1 MKTKQIKNT
10 LSKIALTTTLAT
22 VMGTGITMFP
32 TKALADNLPTGVVTL
47 NNFELNKK
55 HIVPNQQSKDS
66 LAYYSE
72 DLKGYVVNLKSS
84 NKETPKLRSIGNLYS
99 HDEIR
104 VDSSRPL
111 GEIKLLLG
119 DVESIIFNNTDQ
131 YITLAFKSDKSLKTT
146 LKISDVNQYLCVRQ
160 GLLNLFD
167 KSLTNVREG
176 DEILQIYH
184 IDGLKSDNK
193 SLAQTTVFDYE
204 IKVER
209 NILRVRNQIYVKDT
223 SECAKQV
230 RLTLSSKDS
239 NNVEYTS
246 CTNLPELQNG
256 KDKQSKILNIS
267 DSDKPN
273 LNCTDNVYDWTI
285 LDLDDMIQQYQSNA
299 NVNNADL
306 CIYISYENKEGHKP
320 IGGNIDFIRI
330 RSDNTK
336 VVKHFNKRNAMLSGG
351 VIIAII
357 ALELGLRKGMSRKKK
372 EENIE

>member
-1 MKTKQIKNT
+1 MKTKRLRNT

-72 DLKGYVVNLKSS
+72 DLKGYIVNLKSS
-84 NKETPKLRSIGNLYS
+84 NKETPKIRSIGNLYA
-99 HDEIR
+99 HDEVR
-104 VDSSRPL
+104 VDSSKPL
-111 GEIKLLLG
+111 EEIKLLLG
-119 DVESIIFNNTDQ
+119 DIESIIFNNTDQ
-131 YITLAFKSDKSLKTT
+131 YITLTFKSDKNLKST
-146 LKISDVNQYLCVRQ
+146 LKISDINQYLCVRQ

-184 IDGLKSDNK
+184 IDGLKESNK
-193 SLAQTTVFDYE
+193 SLTQTSIFDYE

-209 NILRVRNQIYVKDT
+209 NILRVRNQIYVKNT

-230 RLTLSSKDS
+230 RLTLSSKDT

-246 CTNLPELQNG
+246 YINLPELQNG
-256 KDKQSKILNIS
+256 KDKQSKVLNIS

-273 LNCTDNVYDWTI
+273 LNCSDNVYDWTI
-285 LDLDDMIQQYQSNA
+285 LDLDDMIQQYQSNT

-306 CIYISYENKEGHKP
+306 CIYISYEDKEGHKP

-330 RSDNTK
+330 RSEKSK
-336 VVKHFNKRNAMLSGG
+336 VIKHFNKRNAMLSAG
-351 VIIAII
+351 VILVVIS
-357 ALELGLRKGMSRKKK
+357 LEIGLRKGMLRKKK
-372 EENIE
+372 EENKK